1 MASDPHRISLEDAI
15 PMVQRARAGKL
26 LPVHG
31 WMFEAAIV
39 REILAQAGCAGL
51 RIYLAAKAEGDP
63 TAVLVGTD
71 AEGRDLVE
79 GTLAEYSQPCPPWCD
94 EGSPFVSAQS

>member
-1 MASDPHRISLEDAI
+1 MASDPHRISLENAI

-39 REILAQAGCAGL
+39 REILAQDGCAGL
-51 RIYLAAKAEGDP
+51 RIYLAAKAGGDP
-63 TAVLVGTD
+63 TVVLVGTD
-71 AEGRDLVE
+71 AEGRDMTGGVI
-79 GTLAEYSQPCPPWCD
+79 AEEALPCPPFCD
-94 EGSPFVSAQS
+94 DSSALNGRP